1 MAKFYTSDLHFF
13 HRKIVQFTNRG
24 EVTTQENHEQW
35 LVDLWNSSVKAGDL
49 VYVLGDVSFGKL
61 QQTKD
66 ILTKLNGQIIIV
78 KGNHDRT
85 EDLIELEAQ
94 GCITKWYQYK
104 EIQIKENT
112 AVLFHFPISSWHK
125 QHYGSWHL
133 HGHCVDLDTQILTKT
148 GWKFRDELTEGES
161 ILSYNTDSGLLEDDT
176 INEIIDVN
184 YTGEVV
190 ICDSRSH
197 DFNFTADHTVLVKFH
212 SSGLLQKV
220 KAKDIVARKRTTLLS
235 AGIKKCN
242 EGIGLS
248 DDMLKLHIVCNADGS
263 LKKDTNLCRIRV
275 KKKHKIDYLR
285 GLLHRLNIMYNQYES
300 NGYQSFNFYIPSELS
315 SLPFKGLGEYLLSAN
330 ENDADS
336 IFDAYCNSDGYKK
349 NTSNTLIIYSAKEG
363 EIDLLQAMFCQNGY
377 LTNKYSRY
385 HGFGKKLQHQ
395 LSVTKKQQSSVNS
408 KDIKLESVAN
418 QHYWCVRTNNKTWIM
433 RRNGVV
439 QITGNCH
446 GAFQGQGKILD
457 VGIDS
462 AYNIFGEHKL
472 FSENDIVALMQQ
484 KEKFVA
490 EQHRNRVE

>member
-133 HGHCVDLDTQILTKT
+133 HGH
-148 GWKFRDELTEGES
+148 S
-161 ILSYNTDSGLLEDDT
+161 
-176 INEIIDVN
+176 
-184 YTGEVV
+184 
-190 ICDSRSH
+190 
-197 DFNFTADHTVLVKFH
+197 
-212 SSGLLQKV
+212 
-220 KAKDIVARKRTTLLS
+220 
-235 AGIKKCN
+235 
-242 EGIGLS
+242 
-248 DDMLKLHIVCNADGS
+248 
-263 LKKDTNLCRIRV
+263 
-275 KKKHKIDYLR
+275 
-285 GLLHRLNIMYNQYES
+285 
-300 NGYQSFNFYIPSELS
+300 
-315 SLPFKGLGEYLLSAN
+315 
-330 ENDADS
+330 
-336 IFDAYCNSDGYKK
+336 
-349 NTSNTLIIYSAKEG
+349 
-363 EIDLLQAMFCQNGY
+363 
-377 LTNKYSRY
+377 
-385 HGFGKKLQHQ
+385 
-395 LSVTKKQQSSVNS
+395 
-408 KDIKLESVAN
+408 
-418 QHYWCVRTNNKTWIM
+418 
-433 RRNGVV
+433 
-439 QITGNCH
+439 H

-484 KEKFVA
+484 KEKFIA